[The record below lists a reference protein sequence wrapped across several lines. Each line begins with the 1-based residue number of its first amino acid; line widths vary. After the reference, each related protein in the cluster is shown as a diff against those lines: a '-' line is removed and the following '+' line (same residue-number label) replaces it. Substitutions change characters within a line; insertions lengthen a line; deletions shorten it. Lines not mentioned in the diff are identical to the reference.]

1 MPHFADMV
9 YQLGGIPA
17 LAGIPFG
24 PLASYFF
31 VDATNGS
38 DSNDGRS
45 LDKAKATLAA
55 AEDLTTAGRHDT
67 VFIVG
72 TSLNRLSAAL
82 TWDHSYTHL
91 IGICAPTRVAQ
102 RARIF
107 QLSTLT
113 SASPLLDITAS
124 GCIFKNFYIY
134 QGVDDA
140 GSLIDVQVTGHRNYF
155 ENVHFAGGGH
165 ATQAI
170 NGGASLKLNAAR
182 ENTFVNCTI
191 GIDTIEAGTGMTAIT
206 FDGSATRNIFENCLI
221 NLWISHTNAVLVEL
235 VDAAS
240 VDRYTIFRHC
250 DFFSNST
257 NKATAMASAFVIPS
271 GHTTTASILLR
282 DCAGLGFTDWDA
294 DGRGIVYLSGGTA
307 TAGTHTGLYQ
317 VATV

>member
-9 YQLGGIPA
+9 YQLGGVPA

-24 PLASYFF
+24 PLSKYYF
-31 VDATNGS
+31 VDSTNGS
-38 DSNDGRS
+38 DGNDGLS
-45 LDKAKATLAA
+45 LDTAKATLAA
-55 AEDLTTAGRHDT
+55 AEDLCTASQHDT

-72 TSLNRLSAAL
+72 TGSNTLSVAL
-82 TWDHSYTHL
+82 TWDKSYTHL
-91 IGICAPTRVAQ
+91 IGICAPTMVAQ

-113 SASPLLDITAS
+113 DASPLLNITAS
-124 GCIFKNFYIY
+124 GCIFKNFYIF

-140 GSLIDVQVTGHRNYF
+140 GSLIDVQVTGSRNYF

-170 NGGASLKLNAAR
+170 NGGASLKLNGAS

-191 GIDTIEAGTGMTAIT
+191 GIDTIEAATGMTAIT
-206 FDGSATRNIFENCLI
+206 FDGSSSRNIFENCLI
-221 NLWISHTNAVLVEL
+221 NLLISNAGAVLVEL
-235 VDAAS
+235 IDSTS
-240 VDRYTIFRHC
+240 VDRYTIFRDC
-250 DFFSNST
+250 DFFSNSV
-257 NKATAMASAFVIPS
+257 NKATTMTSAFVIPT

-294 DGRGIVYLSGGTA
+294 NARNIVYLTGGTA

>member
-1 MPHFADMV
+1 MPHFQEMV
-9 YQLGGIPA
+9 YHLGGVPIM
-17 LAGIPFG
+17 AGIPFH
-24 PLASYFF
+24 PLAKYYF

-38 DSNDGRS
+38 DGNDGRT
-45 LDKAKATLAA
+45 LDKSLATLIA
-55 AEDLTTAGRHDT
+55 AEDKTVANHHDT

-72 TSLNRLSAAL
+72 HSLNRLTAQL
-82 TWDHSYTHL
+82 LWDKSYTHL

-102 RARIF
+102 RTRIF
-107 QLSTLT
+107 QLSTLDT
-113 SASPLLDITAS
+113 SPLMNITAS

-134 QGVDDA
+134 QGVDKA
-140 GSLIDVQVTGHRNYF
+140 ASLLDVQVTGSRNYF

-170 NGGASLKLNAAR
+170 NGGASLKLNGAN

-191 GIDTIEAGTGMTAIT
+191 GIDTIEAATGMTAIT
-206 FDGSATRNIFENCLI
+206 FDGSSSRNIFENCLI
-221 NLWISHTNAVLVEL
+221 NLMISHTNAVLVEL
-235 VDAAS
+235 IDATS
-240 VDRYTIFRHC
+240 VDRYTIFRNC

-257 NKATAMASAFVIPS
+257 NKGTAMASAFVIPS

-294 DGRGIVYLSGGTA
+294 DARGIVYLTGGTA
-307 TAGTHTGLYQ
+307 TAGTNTGLYQ